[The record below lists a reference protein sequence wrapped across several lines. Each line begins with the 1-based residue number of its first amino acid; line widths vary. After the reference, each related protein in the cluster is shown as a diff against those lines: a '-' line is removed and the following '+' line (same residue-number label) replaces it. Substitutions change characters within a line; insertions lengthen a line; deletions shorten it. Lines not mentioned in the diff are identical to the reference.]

1 MGGKRGGLIR
11 PFRSKWAGFPA
22 TPSYI
27 SGMDVSATKH
37 DHVTAPARGF
47 PFFGLAPWAA
57 IIPLV
62 ALLTLALV
70 PPHGAGLILLA
81 VLLGA
86 AIMAAVYH
94 AEVLA
99 HYLGEPYGT
108 LVLAL
113 AVTVIETSLIVSIM
127 LGEGASAQA
136 LARDTLIAAIMITI
150 NAIVGVCLLVGG
162 SRHHEQSYT
171 QSGVTLG
178 LAMLATL
185 AILTLILPNYTVS
198 ARGAFYTDSQLIFVA
213 VVSLVIYAAFV
224 VAQTLRHRDHFLHGE
239 PDDHAHEAPVSRGKA
254 TAAAGILLIALGAV
268 VLLAKALSPSIESG
282 VAAIGAPKAVVG
294 IIIAALV
301 LAPEGFAAVRAAR
314 ANRVQTSLN
323 LAIGSALATIGLT
336 IPAVALTALA
346 MDLNLELGLSMSG
359 MLLLGLTL
367 FVASLTLGTG
377 RTTLVHGV
385 IHLVLFATYLFI
397 ALVP

>member
-1 MGGKRGGLIR
+1 MDAGPALSHSLLPGLR
-11 PFRSKWAGFPA
+11 RL
-22 TPSYI
+22 
-27 SGMDVSATKH
+27 
-37 DHVTAPARGF
+37 
-47 PFFGLAPWAA
+47 FFGLAPWAA
-57 IIPLV
+57 AMPLA
-62 ALLTLALV
+62 ALAALFLS
-70 PPHGAGLILLA
+70 PHGAGLA
-81 VLLGA
+81 VMALLLGG

-99 HYLGEPYGT
+99 HYLGEPFGT
-108 LVLAL
+108 LTLAL

-127 LGEGASAQA
+127 LGEGSSAQA

-171 QSGVTLG
+171 QSGVSLG

-185 AILTLILPNYTVS
+185 AILTLVLPNYTIS
-198 ARGAFYTDSQLIFVA
+198 ADGAFYSDSQLTFVA
-213 VVSLVIYAAFV
+213 IVSLVIYAAFV

-239 PDDHAHEAPVSRGKA
+239 PDDHAHEAPVPRAKA
-254 TAAAGILLIALGAV
+254 LAAAAMLIPALGAV
-268 VLLAKALSPSIESG
+268 VLLAKALSPSIEQA
-282 VAAIGAPKAVVG
+282 VAAFNAPKAVVG
-294 IIIAALV
+294 IVIAGLV

-336 IPAVALTALA
+336 IPAVAVTALM
-346 MDLNLELGLSMSG
+346 MDLDLELGLSTSG
-359 MLLLGLTL
+359 MILLGLTL